1 MKLKRIDIIFI
12 ILLIIITIVSIDFI
26 INKSHRE
33 IIENISKYPPFQDLT
48 SGLII
53 TFIVCL
59 IGNLLPIPTPYTVVV
74 CYSSLPFLQMNPF
87 IPIVVAFIAS
97 LGCMIGEI
105 GGYAVGRGASTFIS
119 EEQSQ
124 NLRKYQKFLIEH
136 PKTAPILIFIFGLT
150 PLNDDFITIPLGII
164 KYSFLKTIFWCWLG
178 KLGLMLI
185 FSFNLLNIC
194 NLLGGESW
202 VISIASL
209 YLIIVIMYIMIKI
222 DLLAFFKNLVEKR
235 NRD

>member
-12 ILLIIITIVSIDFI
+12 ILLIIINIVSIDFI
-26 INKSHRE
+26 INESHRE
-33 IIENISKYPPFQDLT
+33 IIENISKYLTFKDLIP
-48 SGLII
+48 GLII

-59 IGNLLPIPTPYTVVV
+59 IGNLLPIPTPYTVIV
-74 CYSSLPFLQMNPF
+74 CYSSLPFLQENPF

-178 KLGLMLI
+178 KFGLMLI

-194 NLLGGESW
+194 SLLGGESW
-202 VISIASL
+202 VLSIVSL

>member
-26 INKSHRE
+26 INESHWE

-59 IGNLLPIPTPYTVVV
+59 IGNLLPIPTPYTFVV
-74 CYSSLPFLQMNPF
+74 CYSSLPFLQKDPF

-105 GGYAVGRGASTFIS
+105 GGYAVGRGASAFIS

-178 KLGLMLI
+178 KFGLMLI

-194 NLLGGESW
+194 SLLGGESW

>member
-1 MKLKRIDIIFI
+1 
-12 ILLIIITIVSIDFI
+12 
-26 INKSHRE
+26 
-33 IIENISKYPPFQDLT
+33 
-48 SGLII
+48 
-53 TFIVCL
+53 
-59 IGNLLPIPTPYTVVV
+59 
-74 CYSSLPFLQMNPF
+74 MNPF

-194 NLLGGESW
+194 SLLGGESW
-202 VISIASL
+202 FISIVSL

>member
-194 NLLGGESW
+194 SLLGGESW
-202 VISIASL
+202 VLSIVSL

>member
-26 INKSHRE
+26 INESHRE

-150 PLNDDFITIPLGII
+150 PLNDDFITIPLGMI

-194 NLLGGESW
+194 SLLGGESW
-202 VISIASL
+202 VISIVSL